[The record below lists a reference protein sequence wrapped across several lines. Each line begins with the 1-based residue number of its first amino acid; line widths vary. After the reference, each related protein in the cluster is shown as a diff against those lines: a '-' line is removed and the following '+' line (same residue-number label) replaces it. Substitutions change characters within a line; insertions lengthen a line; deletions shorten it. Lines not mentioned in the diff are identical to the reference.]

1 MRPYRMTF
9 VLMALLYAVML
20 STCQGDDLNVE
31 LDVFSGLT
39 NPVWNLTEEEAKEFL
54 DMLGELAEV
63 ERREPHEEG
72 LGYRGLIVRD
82 PSASASFEIV
92 SVFNSFVVVSA
103 ANSTS
108 SYLDEDRMLE
118 LWLLE
123 TGEGEIDDELFREI
137 RAEIVGIART
147 KK

>member
-1 MRPYRMTF
+1 MRLYRMEF
-9 VLMALLYAVML
+9 ALMALLYAVML
-20 STCQGDDLNVE
+20 STCHGDDLNVE
-31 LDVFSGLT
+31 LNVFSGLT
-39 NPVWNLTEEEAKEFL
+39 NPVWNLKEEEAKEFL

-63 ERREPHEEG
+63 EGIEPREEG

-82 PSASASFEIV
+82 TSASASFEDV
-92 SVFNSFVVVSA
+92 SVFDCIVVASA

-123 TGEGEIDDELFREI
+123 TGEGKIDDELFQEI

-147 KK
+147 KR